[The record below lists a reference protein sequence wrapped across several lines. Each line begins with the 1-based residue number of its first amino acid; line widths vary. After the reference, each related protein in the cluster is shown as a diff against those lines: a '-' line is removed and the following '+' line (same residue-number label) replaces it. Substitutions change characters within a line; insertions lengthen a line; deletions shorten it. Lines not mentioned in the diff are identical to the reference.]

1 MGRRQRGARAY
12 LIELPPAM
20 TTVGSLREALGPG
33 GQVGPATWLLVAA
46 SRAVVVAQFQALGLT
61 ATRLAVAAPGIYPQ
75 VAGTVPPTEAAFLVV
90 WPDGRLE
97 PTRAPSPLSTAVL
110 ALRAWL
116 AHDFVAADRLLAGD
130 GDARACFRQLIEH
143 RLREQQPP
151 D

>member
-1 MGRRQRGARAY
+1 MGRRPRGARAY
-12 LIELPPAM
+12 LVELPSA
-20 TTVGSLREALGPG
+20 TAAAGSLCEAVGPG
-33 GQVGPATWLLVAA
+33 GQVGPATWLLRAA
-46 SRAVVVAQFQALGLT
+46 SRAAVLAQLQALGLT
-61 ATRLAVAAPGIYPQ
+61 ATRLAVAAPGIYRQ
-75 VAGTVPPTEAAFLVV
+75 VAETGPPAPAVFLVL

-97 PTRAPSPLSTAVL
+97 ATRAPSPLATAVL

-143 RLREQQPP
+143 RLREQQP